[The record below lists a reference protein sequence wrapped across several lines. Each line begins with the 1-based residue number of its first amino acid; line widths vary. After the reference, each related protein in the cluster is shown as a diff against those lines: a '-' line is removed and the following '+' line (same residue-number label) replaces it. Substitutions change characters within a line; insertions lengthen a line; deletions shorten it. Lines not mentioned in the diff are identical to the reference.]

1 MAYWRMQLHPNESA
15 QAVSYVA
22 KALGM
27 GFIGLDFDDPPGDLT
42 DVDPSA
48 IEKTQRDYW
57 DFAHKM
63 AIGDVVLVL
72 AHHYPLALVEVTGHY
87 NYIRSPEELEVWFR
101 HFRRVSVVGYY
112 ADLVTN
118 PKAWEKI
125 TMTDTISILHDP
137 KSKSF
142 QLISLWLEQSAAA
155 KQRMQRG

>member
-1 MAYWRMQLHPNESA
+1 MAYWRMQLHPNEPA

-22 KALGM
+22 KALGL
-27 GFIGLDFDDPPGDLT
+27 GFIGLDFADPPGDLT

-63 AIGDVVLVL
+63 AIGDVVLVS
-72 AHHYPLALVEVTGHY
+72 AHHYPFALVEVTGHY

-101 HFRRVSVVGYY
+101 HFRRVSVLGYY

-118 PKAWEKI
+118 PKNWEKI
-125 TMTDTISILHDP
+125 TMTDTISILNDP

-142 QLISLWLEQSAAA
+142 QLISFWLEQPTAA
-155 KQRMQRG
+155 KQGVPRG